1 LTAQGTPDSI
11 KQVILRSR
19 NMRPHVLSVPLTVLL
34 VTACS
39 YIHPLPSEEVP
50 VNGKVITEEMIAQ
63 TNAATA
69 WDVIEQTG
77 YYRMVADASAN
88 GRSGLHSRRGRTSLL
103 LTGSDVPRLI
113 VDGARVSDLARL
125 REIPAA
131 TIAWIELL
139 GGISGA
145 AEEGTNSGAGVIRV
159 ISKVGR

>member
-1 LTAQGTPDSI
+1 
-11 KQVILRSR
+11 
-19 NMRPHVLSVPLTVLL
+19 MRPYSLSGFLSVLAVS
-34 VTACS
+34 ACS
-39 YIHPLPSEEVP
+39 YIHPLPSEEIP

-69 WDVIEQTG
+69 WDVIQQTG
-77 YYRMVADASAN
+77 YYRMVSDGTESGKN
-88 GRSGLHSRRGRTSLL
+88 GLHSRRGRTSLL
-103 LTGSDVPRLI
+103 LAGSDIPRLV
-113 VDGARVSDLARL
+113 VDGARVSDIGRL

-139 GGISGA
+139 GGISGG